1 MRQAGLWS
9 RGAQLYCNAQD
20 GGFVELVLA
29 VRAAG
34 RYRLR
39 VLATA
44 APDYG
49 ILRVALDGKRPE
61 HEFNLYSGRVCPAG
75 SLELGTVDLPAGR
88 HVLRFESVGK
98 PAGSTGFSFGLDAI
112 DLLPP
117 P

>member
-1 MRQAGLWS
+1 
-9 RGAQLYCNAQD
+9 
-20 GGFVELVLA
+20 VELGFA
-29 VRAAG
+29 VRTAG

-44 APDYG
+44 APNCG
-49 ILRVALDGKRPE
+49 AVRVALDGKRPE
-61 HEFNLYSGRVCPAG
+61 QDFSLYSGRVSPAG
-75 SLELGTVDLPAGR
+75 SLELGTIALAAGR
-88 HVLRFESVGK
+88 HKLRIESAGK